1 MKKAAF
7 TENSLR
13 LFTPLYPAPGNR
25 RLQHRNVLPGNA
37 DTPGRHNAPT
47 NEDALRYIIPTGNGD
62 TSGRN
67 ITPGL
72 MPAYAP
78 THNRLLSVSRM
89 MGVVLLAGFLFAAC
103 TSDADE
109 ASARPDRPESVEIRP
124 EVIFST
130 ADALPLTFYLESQG
144 SIEPNRRI
152 EIIPRLSGYLEHHAI
167 HEGARVSRGDTLL
180 KLVDDEYRIQYRQAG
195 NDFHKAEQDYM
206 IERRLRGFAEADTVN
221 DRSLRIR
228 TGLMQAELNLERAA
242 LDLSYTTLT
251 APFSG
256 EVHTML
262 NLAGGAYIRAGEKLG
277 DLYDHSVVKVRFDML
292 ETELALVSPGMQVMV
307 VMPDREEV
315 TGRVAS
321 ISPVVDRDRKTGQV
335 LVEIPNRNNRLKT
348 GMMVTGRIFTDSMT
362 GGARFPRSALLER
375 DGRPLVF
382 KLNRDTVEWIYIE
395 PLAVTS
401 DWVLIDHP
409 DINPGDTLAVDRHFA
424 VSHLQKVNVRM
435 RLE

>member
-1 MKKAAF
+1 MITVNLLKMINSCHNFKTMPKRSGLSRLLLPAVLILFMAA
-7 TENSLR
+7 
-13 LFTPLYPAPGNR
+13 A
-25 RLQHRNVLPGNA
+25 LPGCTGEA
-37 DTPGRHNAPT
+37 D
-47 NEDALRYIIPTGNGD
+47 D
-62 TSGRN
+62 
-67 ITPGL
+67 
-72 MPAYAP
+72 
-78 THNRLLSVSRM
+78 
-89 MGVVLLAGFLFAAC
+89 
-103 TSDADE
+103 

-124 EVIFST
+124 EIIFST
-130 ADALPLTFYLESQG
+130 ADALPLSFYLESQG
-144 SIEPNRRI
+144 TIEPNRRI

-167 HEGARVSRGDTLL
+167 SEGARVSRGDTLL
-180 KLVDDEYRIQYRQAG
+180 KLVDDEYRIKYRQAD

-206 IERRLRGFAEADTVN
+206 IERRLRGTTEADTVN

-228 TGLMQAELNLERAA
+228 TGLMQAELNRERAA
-242 LDLSYTTLT
+242 LDLSYTSLT

-262 NLAGGAYIRAGEKLG
+262 NLAEGAYIRAGEKLG
-277 DLYDHSVVKVRFDML
+277 DLYDHTVVRVRFDML
-292 ETELALVSPGMQVMV
+292 ETELALVAPGMQVTV
-307 VMPDREEV
+307 VLPDREEV

-362 GGARFPRSALLER
+362 GRARFPRSALLER

-382 KLNRDTVEWIYIE
+382 KLNNDTVEWIYIE
-395 PLAVTS
+395 PMAVTS

-424 VSHLQKVNVRM
+424 VSHLQKVNARM

>member
-1 MKKAAF
+1 M
-7 TENSLR
+7 SLVSI
-13 LFTPLYPAPGNR
+13 LNTQYPIPKMTPLLNTRPRSGNGNSPRSGLTSRLLPAVLALTLAASVPGCT
-25 RLQHRNVLPGNA
+25 GNA
-37 DTPGRHNAPT
+37 D
-47 NEDALRYIIPTGNGD
+47 D
-62 TSGRN
+62 
-67 ITPGL
+67 
-72 MPAYAP
+72 
-78 THNRLLSVSRM
+78 
-89 MGVVLLAGFLFAAC
+89 
-103 TSDADE
+103 

-130 ADALPLTFYLESQG
+130 ADALPLSFYLESQG
-144 SIEPNRRI
+144 TIEPNRRI

-167 HEGARVSRGDTLL
+167 SEGARVSRGDTLL
-180 KLVDDEYRIQYRQAG
+180 KLVDDEYRIQYRQAD
-195 NDFHKAEQDYM
+195 NDFHKAGQDYM
-206 IERRLRGFAEADTVN
+206 IERRLRGFEEADTVN

-228 TGLMQAELNLERAA
+228 TGLLQAELNRERAT
-242 LDLSYTTLT
+242 LDLSYTSLT

-262 NLAGGAYIRAGEKLG
+262 NLAEGAYIRAGEKLG
-277 DLYDHSVVKVRFDML
+277 DLYDHTVVRVRFDML
-292 ETELALVSPGMQVMV
+292 ETELALVAPGMQVTV
-307 VMPDREEV
+307 VLPDREEV

-362 GGARFPRSALLER
+362 GRARFPRSALLER

-382 KLNRDTVEWIYIE
+382 KLNNDTVEWIYIE
-395 PLAVTS
+395 PLAQTS
-401 DWVLIDHP
+401 EWVLIDHP

-424 VSHLQKVNVRM
+424 VSHLQKVNARM

>member
-1 MKKAAF
+1 MP
-7 TENSLR
+7 S
-13 LFTPLYPAPGNR
+13 YM
-25 RLQHRNVLPGNA
+25 
-37 DTPGRHNAPT
+37 
-47 NEDALRYIIPTGNGD
+47 DALRCNIPTWYRD
-62 TSGRN
+62 ASWRN
-67 ITPGL
+67 IVPGL
-72 MPAYAP
+72 RPGYVHIHSFK
-78 THNRLLSVSRM
+78 TLSHM
-89 MGVVLLAGFLFAAC
+89 MGFVLLAGFLFAGC
-103 TSDADE
+103 SGKTDE

-130 ADALPLTFYLESQG
+130 TDALPLSFYLESQG
-144 SIEPNRRI
+144 TIEPNRRI

-180 KLVDDEYRIQYRQAG
+180 KLVDDEYRIQYRQAD

-228 TGLMQAELNLERAA
+228 TGLMQAELNRERAA

-262 NLAGGAYIRAGEKLG
+262 NLAAGAYIRAGEKLG

-362 GGARFPRSALLER
+362 GRARFPRSALLER

-401 DWVLIDHP
+401 EWVLIDHP